1 MSATN
6 QSRDEHKQ
14 LHRLEKI
21 MYKCADELEKKK
33 EIPIS
38 DLIRITTVI
47 YEFVEGIHHKREE
60 NAYFTSIVNKD
71 PSLKAETEKFTAEH
85 QFGRNAAGQLSL
97 HLIEWADGGKGGEK
111 NRESLVRHLRT
122 YAGYI
127 TPHLKQEDVFLNKV
141 ENSVIPKEEDAKMY
155 EEFKSD
161 SATNKHE
168 ELMIKQ
174 LDHLETRPWYID

>member
-14 LHRLEKI
+14 FHRLEKI
-21 MYKCADELEKKK
+21 MCKCADDLEKKK
-33 EIPIS
+33 AIPIS

-60 NAYFTSIVNKD
+60 MAYFPCIVSHD
-71 PSLKAETEKFTAEH
+71 PSLKTETEKFTAEH

-97 HLIEWADGGKGGEK
+97 HLIQWADGGEE
-111 NRESLVRHLRT
+111 NREPLVRHLRT

-127 TPHLKQEDVFLNKV
+127 TPHLKQEDVLLDKV
-141 ENSVIPKEEDAKMY
+141 ENNIIPKDEDAKMY
-155 EEFKSD
+155 KKFKSD

-174 LDHLETRPWYID
+174 LDHLESRPWYLD

>member
-60 NAYFTSIVNKD
+60 MSYFTSIKSHD
-71 PSLKAETEKFTAEH
+71 PSLKTETEKFTAEH

-97 HLIEWADGGKGGEK
+97 HLIEWADGGEEE
-111 NRESLVRHLRT
+111 NREPLVRHLRT

-127 TPHLKQEDVFLNKV
+127 TPHLKQENAFLDKV
-141 ENSVIPKEEDAKMY
+141 ENNTIPKEEDVKMY
-155 EEFKSD
+155 EKFKSD

-174 LDHLETRPWYID
+174 MDHLETRPWYLN